1 MLPSAF
7 SLWYAA
13 FMTIQEFTSIM
24 TTKPSLKL
32 THEGALKALT
42 AAIDKA
48 QEIGV
53 PQNITIVDE
62 GGNMLAFVRMDGAKF
77 LSIETSKSKALSA
90 ASHRTAT
97 GGIPAALEMKL
108 AIASGGRLTN
118 AEGGCRSSSK
128 AFASAPSASGPA
140 PAPRTWKSHGPVWPR
155 SAHRRRGRKPLTH
168 FVKFR
173 RPVSYVAVLQ
183 EKNVRLYRSA
193 CTFQKKGNPE
203 ETHADASRRLYGA

>member
-1 MLPSAF
+1 VVFVLPSAF

-13 FMTIQEFTSIM
+13 FMTIKECISIM
-24 TTKPSLKL
+24 TTQPSLKL

-42 AAIDKA
+42 AAIAKA

-118 AEGGCRSSSK
+118 AEGGLPIFIEGVCVGAIGVGSGT
-128 AFASAPSASGPA
+128 SAQD
-140 PAPRTWKSHGPVWPR
+140 VE
-155 SAHRRRGRKPLTH
+155 
-168 FVKFR
+168 
-173 RPVSYVAVLQ
+173 VARAGLAAIGAQ
-183 EKNVRLYRSA
+183 EK
-193 CTFQKKGNPE
+193 
-203 ETHADASRRLYGA
+203 GA